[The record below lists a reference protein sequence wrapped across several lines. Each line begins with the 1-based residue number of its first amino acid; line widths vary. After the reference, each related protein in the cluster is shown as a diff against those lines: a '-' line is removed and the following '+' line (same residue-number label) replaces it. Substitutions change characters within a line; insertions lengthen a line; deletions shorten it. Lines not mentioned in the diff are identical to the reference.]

1 MAYEIIDW
9 KNKGETGAKPI
20 NRDNLR
26 HMDNGILNL
35 DTYKA
40 EIMPL
45 LTVNDTA
52 PVECERGDLYY
63 NTTTE
68 LIYVATQPDTWSE
81 EGITPSTFN
90 LYVDLSSSK
99 LYYYDGTN
107 FNSYGSGGG
116 GETLP
121 IGIILPFSDDTIPE
135 GYMLCDGR
143 AISRT
148 TYSSLFSIIG
158 TIYGEGDGSTTF
170 NIPNLKGRV
179 PVGQDTSDSDF
190 DTLGE
195 IGGEKVHTL
204 TVNEIPSHNHNIG
217 WSNTTN
223 LITTGQQGIPGQ
235 APNNRV
241 DSWKTF
247 STGGD
252 QSHNNL
258 QPYQVVNYI
267 IKVSQT
273 TSTQAQVVDG
283 YSTSTTDSYSC
294 NYENSINTY
303 STDEIRIGT
312 WMNKPLYRKVLL
324 FNNISGTGGDY
335 SIAEYNLNIDEIAWF
350 TAHMVQLNN
359 KQYEMPYY
367 VSSTDKLRIL
377 VQVSSDN
384 IIIQKGSSVS
394 DTNKVTIILHYTKT
408 TD

>member
-45 LTVNDTA
+45 LTVSDTA
-52 PVECERGDLYY
+52 PAECERGDLYY

-81 EGITPSTFN
+81 EGTTPSIFN

-121 IGIILPFSDDTIPE
+121 VGIILPFSDDTIPE
-135 GYMLCDGR
+135 GYMLCDGA

-148 TYSSLFSIIG
+148 TYSTLFGIIG
-158 TIYGEGDGSTTF
+158 TTYGVGDGSTTF
-170 NIPNLKGRV
+170 NLPNLKGKV
-179 PVGQDTSDSDF
+179 PVGQDISDTDF
-190 DTLGE
+190 DVLGE
-195 IGGEKVHTL
+195 TGGEKEHTL
-204 TVNEIPSHNHNIG
+204 TVNEMPSHAHSYTYSTSVSDWPSRIPLG
-217 WSNTTN
+217 SNAGVGTS
-223 LITTGQQGIPGQ
+223 GAGI
-235 APNNRV
+235 
-241 DSWKTF
+241 ST
-247 STGGD
+247 TGGD
-252 QSHNNL
+252 QAHNNL
-258 QPYQVVNYI
+258 QPYIVINYI

-283 YSTSTTDSYSC
+283 YSTSTSDSYSC
-294 NYENSINTY
+294 NYVNNNIQDVY
-303 STDEIRIGT
+303 STNEIKTNKI
-312 WMNKPLYRKVLL
+312 WINNKPIYRKT
-324 FNNISGTGGDY
+324 FNRGNDLSSFNHNIANVDLIWIDSAHSIRKHLSGNVFNIVGGTND
-335 SIAEYNLNIDEIAWF
+335 SAIKLVI
-350 TAHMVQLNN
+350 
-359 KQYEMPYY
+359 Y
-367 VSSTDKLRIL
+367 VNDTEVHI
-377 VQVSSDN
+377 DN
-384 IIIQKGSSVS
+384 IGGLSPSEIYI
-394 DTNKVTIILHYTKT
+394 TLEYTKT

>member
-1 MAYEIIDW
+1 MAYEIIGW

-45 LTVNDTA
+45 LTVSDTA

-158 TIYGEGDGSTTF
+158 TTYGAGDGSTTF
-170 NIPNLKGRV
+170 NLPNLKGKV
-179 PVGQDTSDSDF
+179 PVGYDSTDSNF

-195 IGGEKVHTL
+195 TGGEKTHTL
-204 TVNEIPSHNHNIG
+204 TLEEMPSHNHALYGALTGETKAITNTG
-217 WSNTTN
+217 NDWAQTATGFSSNTYIDN
-223 LITTGQQGIPGQ
+223 AGGGQ
-235 APNNRV
+235 A
-241 DSWKTF
+241 
-247 STGGD
+247 
-252 QSHNNL
+252 HNNL

-273 TSTQAQVVDG
+273 TATQAQVVDG
-283 YSTSTTDSYSC
+283 YSASTTDSYSC
-294 NYENSINTY
+294 NYVNELIKSSQGSIEIGDTQIIYGAVIMTFQPGENSQTIQFEKSFADNNYIVVLTFQNKAAYYTLLSPVVYEKNT
-303 STDEIRIGT
+303 TNVRIGA
-312 WMNKPLYRKVLL
+312 
-324 FNNISGTGGDY
+324 FNAHTG
-335 SIAEYNLNIDEIAWF
+335 N
-350 TAHMVQLNN
+350 
-359 KQYEMPYY
+359 
-367 VSSTDKLRIL
+367 VSETLGY
-377 VQVSSDN
+377 
-384 IIIQKGSSVS
+384 IIIGK
-394 DTNKVTIILHYTKT
+394 I
-408 TD
+408 

>member
-1 MAYEIIDW
+1 MAYEIIGW

-45 LTVNDTA
+45 LTVSDTA

-81 EGITPSTFN
+81 EGTTPSIFN

-158 TIYGEGDGSTTF
+158 TTYGEGDGSTTF
-170 NIPNLKGRV
+170 NIPNLKGKV
-179 PVGQDTSDSDF
+179 LVGQDTNDTDF

-195 IGGEKVHTL
+195 TGGEKTHTL
-204 TVNEIPSHNHNIG
+204 TVDEMPSHSHNMG
-217 WSNTTN
+217 AVRQWVGSSGNAYWLQDSNQRYAKESQQTSDVGG
-223 LITTGQQGIPGQ
+223 GQP
-235 APNNRV
+235 
-241 DSWKTF
+241 
-247 STGGD
+247 
-252 QSHNNL
+252 HNNL
-258 QPYQVVNYI
+258 PPYQVGNYI

-273 TSTQAQVVDG
+273 TATQAQVVDG
-283 YSTSTTDSYSC
+283 YSASTTDSYSC
-294 NYENSINTY
+294 NYVNGMNTY

-312 WMNKPLYRKVLL
+312 WIDGKPIYRKVYIG
-324 FNNISGTGGDY
+324 NNPTTGEWAYINTDNTYNIKMYKGFYQRTNNRLDALSVGREDAMPLICTIRNNQIEYKIDSTYASGKISVY
-335 SIAEYNLNIDEIAWF
+335 F
-350 TAHMVQLNN
+350 
-359 KQYEMPYY
+359 
-367 VSSTDKLRIL
+367 IL
-377 VQVSSDN
+377 E
-384 IIIQKGSSVS
+384 
-394 DTNKVTIILHYTKT
+394 YTKT

>member
-40 EIMPL
+40 EIKPL
-45 LTVNDTA
+45 LTVSDTA

-81 EGITPSTFN
+81 EGTTPSTFN

-121 IGIILPFSDDTIPE
+121 IGIILPFSDDTIPT

-158 TIYGEGDGSTTF
+158 TTYGEGDGSTTF
-170 NIPNLKGRV
+170 NLPNLKGRV
-179 PVGQDTSDSDF
+179 PVGRDITDTDF

-195 IGGEKVHTL
+195 TGGEKEHLHYNGMSAYNNQL
-204 TVNEIPSHNHNIG
+204 TV
-217 WSNTTN
+217 SNTNSDSSHSADELYTITGTN
-223 LITTGQQGIPGQ
+223 GFNGVGTQNVY
-235 APNNRV
+235 AY
-241 DSWKTF
+241 
-247 STGGD
+247 STESG
-252 QSHNNL
+252 SSL

-273 TSTQAQVVDG
+273 TATQAQVVDG
-283 YSTSTTDSYSC
+283 YSASTTDSYSC
-294 NYENSINTY
+294 YYSNKLNTY

-312 WMNKPLYRKVLL
+312 WIDGKPIYRKVYIE
-324 FNNISGTGGDY
+324 NNPTTGEWAYINTDNTYNIKMYKGFYQRTNNRLDALSVGREDAMPLICTIRNNQIEYKIDSTYASGKISVY
-335 SIAEYNLNIDEIAWF
+335 F
-350 TAHMVQLNN
+350 
-359 KQYEMPYY
+359 
-367 VSSTDKLRIL
+367 IL
-377 VQVSSDN
+377 E
-384 IIIQKGSSVS
+384 
-394 DTNKVTIILHYTKT
+394 YTKT